1 MPTKYNKM
9 YKEDNTQV
17 PEEPLTVEEKP
28 AKLKKQPK
36 KEIIKEETPVVEE
49 KIVKKGSVV
58 GSANLNVRETPG
70 GSIKTTITPGTEVVI
85 EEEVNEEWF
94 KISAPIDG
102 FVMKKFIEVK

>member
-9 YKEDNTQV
+9 YKEDKAQV

-28 AKLKKQPK
+28 VKPKKQTK
-36 KEIIKEETPVVEE
+36 KEVIKEEVPVAEE
-49 KIVKKGSVV
+49 KPIKKGIVV

-70 GSIKTTITPGTEVVI
+70 GSVKTTITPGTEVVI

-94 KISAPIDG
+94 KISNPITG